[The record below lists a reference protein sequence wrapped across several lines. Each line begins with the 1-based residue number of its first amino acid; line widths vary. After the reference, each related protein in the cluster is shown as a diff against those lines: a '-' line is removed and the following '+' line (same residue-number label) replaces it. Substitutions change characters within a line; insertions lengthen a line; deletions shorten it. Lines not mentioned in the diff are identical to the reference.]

1 MSNDRATSRSTSSF
15 VGSDGALRFDGQV
28 AIVTGAGRNLGREYA
43 LLLASRGAKVVV
55 NDLGVGISDT
65 DGLVDAPVTNPALDV
80 VAEIIAAGGEAVVDT
95 SSIVD
100 PTGPVVKTAMDAFG
114 RVDIIINN
122 AGVVRQAPVP
132 DYTDEKCRAMTD
144 THLLGTMHVTRAAW
158 SHMAGRG
165 SGHIV
170 NLSSGSGL
178 MGISNMTMYG
188 AVKLGVVGMTRAM
201 AVEGRA
207 HGIVVN
213 VVAPQ
218 ASVRGSDFGRI
229 PWTPAL
235 AEWLSPQ
242 QISGLVAYLA
252 HSSCTTTGEL
262 FNAGGGLISRV
273 VLAASE
279 GVQQRPMT
287 PEAVA
292 AHWDEI
298 MQQPV
303 VEIPA
308 GRPFGVKMMRGYQP

>member
-1 MSNDRATSRSTSSF
+1 MSQLSDASRNQ
-15 VGSDGALRFDGQV
+15 LRFDGQV
-28 AIVTGAGRNLGREYA
+28 AVVTGAGRNLGRAYA

-65 DGLVDAPVTNPALDV
+65 DGLVDAPLANPANEV
-80 VAEIIAAGGEAVVDT
+80 VAEIIAAGGEAVVDH

-100 PTGPVVKTAMDAFG
+100 PSGPVIATAIDAFG
-114 RVDIIINN
+114 RIDIVINN
-122 AGVVRQAPVP
+122 AGVVRQAPVA

-144 THLLGTMHVTRAAW
+144 THILGTMHVTRAAW
-158 SHMAGRG
+158 PYMAAQG

-178 MGISNMTMYG
+178 IGIANMTMYG
-188 AVKLGVVGMTRAM
+188 AVKLGVVGLTRAL
-201 AVEGRA
+201 AVEGRPL
-207 HGIVVN
+207 GIIVN

-218 ASVRGSDFGRI
+218 ASVRGNDFGRLT
-229 PWTPAL
+229 WTPAL
-235 AEWLSPQ
+235 AEWLSPE
-242 QISGLVAYLA
+242 QISGLVTYLA
-252 HSSCTTTGEL
+252 HPSCTTTGEL

-273 VLAASE
+273 VLASSE
-279 GVQQRPMT
+279 GVAERPMS

-298 MQQPV
+298 MAQPV

-308 GRPFGVKMMRGYQP
+308 GRPFGVKMMKGYHP

>member
-1 MSNDRATSRSTSSF
+1 MATAPT
-15 VGSDGALRFDGQV
+15 DQLRFDGQV
-28 AIVTGAGRNLGREYA
+28 AIVTGAGRNLGRAYA

-65 DGLVDAPVTNPALDV
+65 DGMVAAPPTNPAEDV
-80 VAEIIAAGGEAVVDT
+80 VAEIIANGGEAVIDT
-95 SSIVD
+95 HSIVD
-100 PTGPVVKTAMDAFG
+100 PDGPVVQSALDAFG
-114 RVDIIINN
+114 RIDIVINN
-122 AGVVRQAPVP
+122 AGVVRQAPVAE
-132 DYTDEKCRAMTD
+132 YTDEKCRAMTD
-144 THLLGTMHVTRAAW
+144 THLLGTMHVTSAAW
-158 SHMAGRG
+158 PHMVAQG

-178 MGISNMTMYG
+178 MGITNMTMYG
-188 AVKLGVVGMTRAM
+188 AVKLGVVGLTRAL
-201 AVEGRA
+201 AVEGRS

-235 AEWLSPQ
+235 AEWLSPE
-242 QISGLVAYLA
+242 QIAGLVAYLA
-252 HSSCTTTGEL
+252 HPSCTTTGEL

-279 GVQQRPMT
+279 GVQERPMT

-298 MQQPV
+298 MAQPV
-303 VEIPA
+303 VEVAA
-308 GRPFGVKMMRGYQP
+308 GRPFGVKMMQGYRP